1 LPIAIFNEYKDK
13 LGKDEYLVLD
23 GFQSTSLSEKIA
35 LSFMKKDLKNDEVP
49 VLFRVKNLNERGF

>member
-13 LGKDEYLVLD
+13 LDKDEYLVLD

-35 LSFMKKDLKNDEVP
+35 LSFMKKDLKNDEIS
-49 VLFRVKNLNERGF
+49 VLFRVTNLNERGF

>member
-1 LPIAIFNEYKDK
+1 MPIAIFNEYKDK

-49 VLFRVKNLNERGF
+49 VLFRVTNLNERGF

>member
-1 LPIAIFNEYKDK
+1 MPIAIFNEYKDK